1 MARERTE
8 INRFLYR
15 IDVSPTVWTPEEA
28 RAEYARLRKAANM
41 RIQRLQAS
49 EYSTSSAA
57 QTGAF
62 QALPKGA
69 SDRTVYR
76 ALQDVA
82 LFMSKKT
89 TSVSG
94 IREAERKMVETM
106 QERGYDF
113 INRKNVKEFGEF
125 WKEVKTHATYKQYD
139 SERIV
144 EMFRDAKK
152 KRIDPVDLAR
162 DFDYWIQH
170 SEKIDDV
177 KRSSETMSSAEARR
191 RLESGDT
198 NKKRSRHKR

>member
-1 MARERTE
+1 MANARTE
-8 INRFLYR
+8 IDRFLYR
-15 IDVSPTVWTPEEA
+15 IDVSPTVWTPAQA
-28 RAEYARLRKAANM
+28 RAEYSRLRKAANK
-41 RIQRLQAS
+41 RIMRLQES
-49 EYSTSSAA
+49 EYATSAAA

-82 LFMSKKT
+82 LFMSKKST
-89 TSVSG
+89 TVSG
-94 IREAERKMVETM
+94 IREAERKMIETM
-106 QERGYDF
+106 KERGYDF

-125 WKEVKTHATYKQYD
+125 WREVKTHATYKQYD

-144 EMFRDAKK
+144 EMFREAKK

-162 DFDYWIQH
+162 DFDFWIQH

-177 KRSSETMSSAEARR
+177 KRSSEVMSSAEARR
-191 RLESGDT
+191 RLEGGDS
-198 NKKRSRHKR
+198 NKKRSGRKR

>member
-1 MARERTE
+1 MARARTE
-8 INRFLYR
+8 IDRFLYR
-15 IDVSPTVWTPEEA
+15 IDVSPTVFTPEEA

-49 EYSTSSAA
+49 EYKESAAA

-62 QALPKGA
+62 QALPKDT
-69 SDRTVYR
+69 SERTVYR

-89 TSVSG
+89 TTVSG

-106 QERGYDF
+106 KERGYDF

-162 DFDYWIQH
+162 DFDFWIQN
-170 SEKIDDV
+170 SERIDDV
-177 KRSSETMSSAEARR
+177 KRSSETMSSAEARS
-191 RLESGDT
+191 RLEGGSS
-198 NKKRSRHKR
+198 KKRTGRRR